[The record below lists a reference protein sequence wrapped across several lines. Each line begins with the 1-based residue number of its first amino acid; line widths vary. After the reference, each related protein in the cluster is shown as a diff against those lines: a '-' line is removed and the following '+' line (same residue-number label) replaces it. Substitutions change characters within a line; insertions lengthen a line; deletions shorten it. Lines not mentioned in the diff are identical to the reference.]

1 VSMEI
6 ASNSYSV
13 SNKCATVSRMWSK

>member
-1 VSMEI
+1 MEI